1 MEENMQKAIKKWF
14 PVLALPTVV
23 AFLISFLIP
32 FVMGIYLSFC
42 KFKTV
47 KNAKWVGFDNYL
59 KAFANED
66 FINALWF
73 TVKFTIVSVITIN
86 ILAFLFAML
95 LTKALRGTNVFRTIF
110 FMPNLIGGIVLGYI
124 WLMIINGV
132 LQYFNATITT
142 DASYGFWG
150 LVILMNWQLIG
161 YMMIIYISGIQNISP
176 DLIEAAEIDGAN
188 AAQRLFHITIP
199 QVMPSI
205 TICLFLT
212 LTNSFKLF
220 DQNYALTAG
229 APGKSTQ
236 MLALDIYNTFYG
248 RVGWQGVG
256 QAKAVIF
263 FLIVAAIALTQLFL
277 TRRKEVEN

>member
-1 MEENMQKAIKKWF
+1 MQKAIKKWF

-32 FVMGIYLSFC
+32 FIMGIYLSFC

-176 DLIEAAEIDGAN
+176 DLIEAAQIDGAN
-188 AAQRLFHITIP
+188 SVQRLFHITIP

-212 LTNSFKLF
+212 LTNSFKQF

>member
-1 MEENMQKAIKKWF
+1 MDKAIKKWF

-23 AFLISFLIP
+23 AFMISFLVP

-42 KFKTV
+42 KFKTI
-47 KNAKWVGFDNYL
+47 KMTTWVGFDNYL

-86 ILAFLFAML
+86 ILAFVFAML
-95 LTKALRGTNVFRTIF
+95 LTKALRGTNIFRTIF

-124 WLMIINGV
+124 WLMIINGF
-132 LQYFNATITT
+132 LYYFKATITT
-142 DASYGFWG
+142 DANYGFWG

-161 YMMIIYISGIQNISP
+161 YMMVIYISGIQNISP
-176 DLIEAAEIDGAN
+176 DLIEAAQIDGAN

-229 APGKSTQ
+229 APGKQTQ

-248 RVGWQGVG
+248 KVGWQGVG

-263 FLIVAAIALTQLFL
+263 FIIVAIIALTQLFL
-277 TRRKEVEN
+277 TRSKEVEN